1 MKEIPDAQLSALKVL
16 TQCLK
21 NFLISELEGHK
32 EFALSDDIRTCPGSV
47 AMEKIVEL
55 RKEFRLKKPDKVK

>member
-1 MKEIPDAQLSALKVL
+1 MPEEF
-16 TQCLK
+16 
-21 NFLISELEGHK
+21 FLISELGGRK

-55 RKEFRLKKPDKVK
+55 KKNLD